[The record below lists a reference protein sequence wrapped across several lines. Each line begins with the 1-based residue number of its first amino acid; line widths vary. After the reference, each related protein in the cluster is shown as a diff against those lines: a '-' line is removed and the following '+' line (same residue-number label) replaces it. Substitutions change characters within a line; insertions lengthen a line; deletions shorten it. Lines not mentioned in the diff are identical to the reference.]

1 MIHKIILSKEDDEG
15 NITYYTTN
23 DEYDHSILLDYIEL
37 IDLKEINANEVL
49 DKWFVTSV
57 TSTR

>member
-1 MIHKIILSKEDDEG
+1 MPLWGFIRMIIHKIILSKEDDEG

-37 IDLKEINANEVL
+37 IDLKQIDNYE
-49 DKWFVTSV
+49 D
-57 TSTR
+57 

>member
-49 DKWFVTSV
+49 DK
-57 TSTR
+57 